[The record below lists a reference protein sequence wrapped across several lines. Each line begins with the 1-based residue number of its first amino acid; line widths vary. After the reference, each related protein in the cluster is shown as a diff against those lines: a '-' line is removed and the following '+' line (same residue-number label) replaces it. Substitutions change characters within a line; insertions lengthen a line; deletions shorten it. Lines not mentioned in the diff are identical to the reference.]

1 MKRLISFSFSILIAC
16 SVFSQPDAITEK
28 GYYYSPNG
36 FICADGNIYTA
47 DMKTLVRFGY
57 KGNKESSSTYDINIP
72 KEAYLIPSNMLY
84 HPSQCYESDSEG
96 IIEYKVYIPPT
107 VKWIAVNAFMSPF
120 VSFYSY
126 DEIANDIPENKE
138 EMKGTLSVVGRYD
151 LQGRKQ
157 PQPKHGINIVK
168 YSDNNTRKEFVK

>member
-57 KGNKESSSTYDINIP
+57 KGNKESSSTYDIIIP
-72 KEAYLIPSNMLY
+72 KEAYLIPSNTLY
-84 HPSQCYESDSEG
+84 HPTQYCESGSEEN
-96 IIEYKVYIPPT
+96 IEYKVYIPST

-120 VSFYSY
+120 VSFFSY
-126 DEIANDIPENKE
+126 DDEAN
-138 EMKGTLSVVGRYD
+138 SVQKLEQGRETSEVERYN
-151 LQGRKQ
+151 LQGYRLQNPEK
-157 PQPKHGINIVK
+157 GINIVK
-168 YSDNNTRKEFVK
+168 YSNNTARKEIVK